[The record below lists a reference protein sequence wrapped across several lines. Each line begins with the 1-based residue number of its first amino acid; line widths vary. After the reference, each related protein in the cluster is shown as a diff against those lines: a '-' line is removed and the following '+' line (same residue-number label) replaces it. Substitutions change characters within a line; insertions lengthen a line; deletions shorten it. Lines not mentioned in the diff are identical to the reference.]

1 MAHGRGLNA
10 VNLNSFKYQNKILL
24 SKKKIETVVTRG
36 IVQIL
41 LTFLNHPLKPSRT
54 RFKNAYSGAY
64 SLDHYSGAY
73 AYSCL
78 YKGIRIRVSI
88 ATLYAS
94 IRAYERL

>member
-41 LTFLNHPLKPSRT
+41 FAFLNYPIKPRRI
-54 RFKNAYSGAY
+54 RFKNAYSGA
-64 SLDHYSGAY
+64 SCLDHYSGAY
-73 AYSCL
+73 AYNCSVKQGVSKSEL
-78 YKGIRIRVSI
+78 YTSLTSI
-88 ATLYAS
+88 
-94 IRAYERL
+94 

>member
-41 LTFLNHPLKPSRT
+41 LAFLTYPL
-54 RFKNAYSGAY
+54 
-64 SLDHYSGAY
+64 
-73 AYSCL
+73 
-78 YKGIRIRVSI
+78 
-88 ATLYAS
+88 
-94 IRAYERL
+94 